1 LLQRSKIAEA
11 NINSIQSLQFLAM
24 MNTRAFGLCISR
36 RDFTI
41 IRKMMTSRRF
51 YDRFP
56 SCADYGRDRGSRNG
70 LSERGIYFAAI
81 SPRWIDKREHYLCVN
96 VIWKI
101 WCSTMK

>member
-1 LLQRSKIAEA
+1 VPREDSTIDFQVAPITEEIADPEMA
-11 NINSIQSLQFLAM
+11 
-24 MNTRAFGLCISR
+24 
-36 RDFTI
+36 
-41 IRKMMTSRRF
+41 
-51 YDRFP
+51 
-56 SCADYGRDRGSRNG
+56 